1 MVESGKKKEER
12 VKVAAVPDPDGQG
25 AATALPTETNSHRAS
40 GCPVALCPI
49 CMAVSLIEPYSREV
63 VEHLLNAGREL
74 LLAAQAALDAVA
86 TDSEEGD
93 EGSLEKIDIG

>member
-1 MVESGKKKEER
+1 MVESGKSKEER
-12 VKVAAVPDPDGQG
+12 AKVAAVPAGGED
-25 AATALPTETNSHRAS
+25 AATAVPTETTSHRAS